1 MTPFICDETLEI
13 ILDKS
18 GNSELPIVLFENN
31 FMKLKSDKVHLLVSE
46 TKYEYSW
53 TKLGDDKIWEVT
65 S

>member
-1 MTPFICDETLEI
+1 MTPFVCDE
-13 ILDKS
+13 S